1 MSSES
6 NIKIE
11 LRDLTIAYGSFTVMR
26 DINAKI
32 KRSDVF
38 IIMGGSGSGKST
50 VLRVMIGLKEPARGD
65 VYYDGVPFWQS
76 AEEQKQKLLR
86 TFGVMFQQGA
96 LWSTMTLAENVALPL
111 GEFTELPPREIEDI
125 ARFKLALVGLKG
137 SEDFYPS
144 EISGGMIKR
153 AAIARALALDPE
165 ILFFDE
171 PSSGLDPLT
180 ARKLDELILQLR
192 DSLGTTFVVV
202 SHDLA
207 SILATGDNAI
217 FLDGNTHAMRA
228 QGNPK
233 ALLENSSD
241 SFVREFLTRG
251 GGKTAET
258 KSPRAEPAGRTGRK
272 P

>member
-1 MSSES
+1 MSAES
-6 NIKIE
+6 KIKIE
-11 LRDLTIAYGSFTVMR
+11 LRDLAIAYGSFVVMR

-32 KRSDVF
+32 ERSQIF

-50 VLRVMIGLKEPARGD
+50 VLRVMVGLKEPARGAA
-65 VYYDGVPFWQS
+65 YYDGVPFWQS
-76 AEEQKQKLLR
+76 DDEQKQKLLR
-86 TFGVMFQQGA
+86 SFGVMFQQGA

-111 GEFTELPPREIEDI
+111 DEFTELPPREIEDI

-137 SEDFYPS
+137 FEDFYPS
-144 EISGGMIKR
+144 EISGGMTKR

-180 ARKLDELILQLR
+180 ARKLDELVLQLR

-207 SILATGDNAI
+207 SIFTLGDNSI
-217 FLDGNTHAMRA
+217 FLDGDTHTMRA
-228 QGNPK
+228 QGKPK
-233 ALLENSSD
+233 ELLKSSSD
-241 SFVREFLTRG
+241 PIVRSFLSRG
-251 GGKTAET
+251 SDKSEEKKTPPAKEPAAET
-258 KSPRAEPAGRTGRK
+258 TV
-272 P
+272 